1 MVPRARIGFTFQRCA
16 FGRYLC
22 TTQKSKSKNMHF
34 QLTEEHEMIRQAAR
48 DFAQAELLPGVI
60 ERDDEQKFP
69 KEQVRQMGDLGFMG
83 MMVSPNY
90 GGSGMDTLSYV
101 LAMEEIS
108 KIDASA
114 SVAMSVNNSLV
125 CWGLEKFG
133 NEEQK
138 KKYLTPL
145 AKGEIIGAF
154 CLSEPEAGSDA
165 TSQRT
170 TAVDHGDY
178 YLLNGTKNWITNG
191 NSASVYLVIAQ
202 TDVAKGHRGINA
214 LIVEKDMPGF
224 QVGKKEQK
232 MGIRGSDTHSLMFTD
247 VKVPKENRI
256 GEDGF
261 GFKFAMKTL
270 SGGRIGI
277 AAQALGI
284 AAGAL
289 ELATKYAQERKAFG
303 KVIADHQAI
312 AFKLADMA
320 TRIEAARL
328 LVYKS
333 AWLKDQGLPFDKE
346 SAMAKL
352 YASETAMWVTTQAVQ
367 IHGGYGYVKEYHVE
381 RLMRDAKI
389 TEIYEGTSEIQR
401 VVISRAHLQ
410 ENPVA

>member
-1 MVPRARIGFTFQRCA
+1 
-16 FGRYLC
+16 
-22 TTQKSKSKNMHF
+22 MHF

-170 TAVDHGDY
+170 TAIDHGDY

-289 ELATKYAQERKAFG
+289 ELATKYAQERKSFG
-303 KVIADHQAI
+303 KAIADHQAI

-381 RLMRDAKI
+381 RMMRDAKI

-401 VVISRAHLQ
+401 MVISRAHLQ